1 MGLQFHGK
9 FTWQFPVNKLVLEVR
24 GKEKRK
30 KIYRVR
36 LNSSRVKKADALQKH
51 QVFS

>member
-1 MGLQFHGK
+1 MAVPCEQIGFGG
-9 FTWQFPVNKLVLEVR
+9 E
-24 GKEKRK
+24 GERK
-30 KIYRVR
+30 KKKKYRVR